1 MKTINIERLAQELAF
16 IEDDVR
22 NVNCGGCG
30 VVAAALYDELS
41 FRELHPDIVVICDA
55 PEDFH
60 GKVRTDELQLLMFDS
75 GKIGWSHIVVRVAG
89 IYHHAMDDGIYARS
103 ETEAVSNA
111 RNHGGRRNVAE
122 MDRGELEEMLHVPA
136 VWNPEFDRI
145 RYAPVVRDRVAEA
158 VENSLEEC
166 PS

>member
-75 GKIGWSHIVVRVAG
+75 GKIGWSHIVVR
-89 IYHHAMDDGIYARS
+89 
-103 ETEAVSNA
+103 
-111 RNHGGRRNVAE
+111 
-122 MDRGELEEMLHVPA
+122 A